1 MPALFLIVAAAL
13 GHFGWGTILPYQYVY
28 ASETRGWGSIVGA
41 LASSLFSVGALV
53 AAPVAGRLTDRRRP
67 ASILISAQTV
77 AACGT
82 IGMLVANNAW
92 TFCASSFVF
101 GCGMT
106 GASPAKSVLVL
117 RWASGGDRRRVFAYR
132 FTGESVGMA
141 LGALASGAFVD
152 LSRPG
157 GMTMS
162 YVTACVA
169 LGLAALFVA
178 VAARRARN
186 RAGSDE
192 VRTPNRVSLRSAI
205 KQILAVRP
213 LRWVAVITVSL
224 SLAFYAQFGAGLP
237 AYALSVLHVDEMM
250 IGLGAAVNCATIVAL
265 QFVML
270 KVTANRQP
278 GPMLI
283 LVGGIWVLC
292 WSLLGLAP
300 NWPGVSTLIF
310 VSLYGVFAVGETIF
324 APILNPLVAQLA
336 PPAIAGATLG
346 TFAALQTTFSAVG
359 PLVAGVLLGGG
370 LPEAFVG
377 LHLAISVT
385 AVVAAWRLHRL
396 LGVPLPRRPLKSEP
410 RLFLPASPGFDAR
423 RGGATQ
429 SRRPS
434 AVSTT
439 GDASDP

>member
-1 MPALFLIVAAAL
+1 MPALLLIVAAAL

-28 ASETRGWGSIVGA
+28 ASETRGWGPLVGA

-67 ASILISAQTV
+67 AAILISAQTV

-82 IGMLVANNAW
+82 IGMLVANQAW
-92 TFCASSFVF
+92 AFCASSFVF

-117 RWASGGDRRRVFAYR
+117 RWASGADRRRVFAYR

-141 LGALASGAFVD
+141 LGALASGVFVD
-152 LSRPG
+152 LSRPS
-157 GMTMS
+157 GMTPS
-162 YVTACVA
+162 YVTACAA
-169 LGLAALFVA
+169 LGLAMLFVA
-178 VAARRARN
+178 VAARKARN

-192 VRTPNRVSLRSAI
+192 VRPPTRVALRSAI
-205 KQILAVRP
+205 KQIVAIRP

-224 SLAFYAQFGAGLP
+224 SLAFYAQFEAGLP
-237 AYALSVLHVDEMM
+237 AYALSVLHVDEVM
-250 IGLGAAVNCATIVAL
+250 IGLGAAVNCGTIVAL

-270 KVTANRQP
+270 KITANRQP
-278 GPMLI
+278 GPMLM

-300 NWPGVSTLIF
+300 SWPGASTLIF

-336 PPAIAGATLG
+336 PPATAGTTLG

-377 LHLAISVT
+377 LHVAISVT

-396 LGVPLPRRPLKSEP
+396 LGMPQHPRPQQA
-410 RLFLPASPGFDAR
+410 LPALRTSLTRLVAARDRGANGPG
-423 RGGATQ
+423 
-429 SRRPS
+429 S
-434 AVSTT
+434 
-439 GDASDP
+439 